1 MVVGGSLK
9 NCSKGSPRMAG
20 KSTRGKKKKKKKEKM
35 KPETRPRIR
44 AAGDRMVRC
53 WASGHTF
60 LFHISCCP
68 QMSFRTI
75 ALSGGDLADELGREP
90 KVSHHTGDSFS
101 FSWGH

>member
-20 KSTRGKKKKKKKEKM
+20 KSTRDKIM
-35 KPETRPRIR
+35 KQETRPRIR

>member
-1 MVVGGSLK
+1 MVVGESLK
-9 NCSKGSPRMAG
+9 NYSKGSPRMAG
-20 KSTRGKKKKKKKEKM
+20 KSTHGKKKKKN
-35 KPETRPRIR
+35 ETRPRIR
-44 AAGDRMVRC
+44 AAGDRMGQC
-53 WASGHTF
+53 WASGHTL

-101 FSWGH
+101 FSWGHYVI